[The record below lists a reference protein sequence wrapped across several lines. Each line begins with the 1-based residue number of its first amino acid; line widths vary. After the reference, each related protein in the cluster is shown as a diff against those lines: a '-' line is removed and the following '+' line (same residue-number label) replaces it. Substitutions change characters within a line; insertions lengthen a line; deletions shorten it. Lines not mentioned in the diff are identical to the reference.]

1 MRVTSNGVELH
12 VEVHGQGDP
21 VLLLHGWPDD
31 AGLWRHQVPAL
42 TEAGFLVIAPDL
54 RGFGRSARPDG
65 KDAYKLANS
74 VADVAAILDA
84 VAACRRRAGK
94 AQCTS
99 WGTTGARRSPGSPRC
114 TCLTGSAP

>member
-12 VEVHGQGDP
+12 VEVHGQGAP

-42 TEAGFLVIAPDL
+42 TKAGFQGDRAHR
-54 RGFGRSARPDG
+54 RGFGRSGRPAG

-74 VADVAAILDA
+74 VADVAAILDG
-84 VAACRRRAGK
+84 RRPAGGERGK
-94 AQCTS
+94 R
-99 WGTTGARRSPGSPRC
+99 GARPR
-114 TCLTGSAP
+114 TRLGRGGGLAHRDVPA